1 MAGRSRIPGLGA
13 VEEALG
19 RKAADAIEG
28 AMERLAVKKKPAP
41 APRKAAPPAEAAPLA
56 VRPAPK
62 KPAPKKPSAA
72 PLAVRPAPKKPVPK
86 KPAAPR
92 STMTTTPDLRVL
104 DTPGAIAVARG
115 EPHLIQDT
123 SGQYVGG
130 PRGVTT
136 PEHIAAMRQAF
147 DADVAAGADGADWY
161 TRARE
166 FNREVAGP
174 DPARQQLLSDEEALW
189 SAQATPDTNM
199 NFALQG
205 HNAYE
210 MGQPLDL
217 VRTGQQART
226 YNDARDAGQ
235 RVPLGAKT
243 GVYGQHLDPT
253 VPYAT
258 TGTNDIWHAR
268 GFGYSQEG
276 RDQFSR
282 ALSPQEHRFLD
293 YETMLAV
300 DRANQAQL
308 GGRGD
313 WGAHEIQAAPWV
325 AGKGRALAEQR
336 GLPAETGI
344 GAASMTYPDYA
355 DKYTAFGTY
364 EQTPYVS
371 GGHLQGLATG
381 SEADRLAFSAD
392 PRGSWTDGE
401 GRDAIYD
408 ALGMYQRP
416 TQDAT
421 GVYQPPG
428 GALELN
434 PASVARPLVG
444 MREGA
449 VDPASR
455 GAMDLAEGL
464 RAYMDVQGAGAW
476 HKPVLN
482 AKPGGMGSV
491 FTPHEGAIDAD
502 TLMSLKAM
510 GERYGLPDIIDTGQ
524 GATMTAFYPSE
535 PPPGAVTGK
544 HLKGGLENEL
554 SALLSGDPRR
564 ASIDSGYQSMFEA
577 GSPQGS
583 GEMTDALRALVMQY
597 PDSVRAKLDA
607 SPGIRQA
614 ARGKAERDVDWSQ
627 RTGQPIREDV
637 QRARQIVGDEGL
649 SGLFAARDR
658 GVPLPSIIIPTLTA
672 GGLGATALGSQQQ
685 APGE

>member
-19 RKAADAIEG
+19 REATAVIEDVLQS
-28 AMERLAVKKKPAP
+28 LAVKKKPTP
-41 APRKAAPPAEAAPLA
+41 APRKAPPAAPLA
-56 VRPAPK
+56 VKPKAPAAKPAAKPPAAKPVAARPAAK
-62 KPAPKKPSAA
+62 KPA
-72 PLAVRPAPKKPVPK
+72 
-86 KPAAPR
+86 AAPR
-92 STMTTTPDLRVL
+92 STMTTTPDLRAL

-115 EPHLIQDT
+115 EPHLIQDA

-136 PEHIAAMRQAF
+136 PEQIAAMRQAF
-147 DADVAAGADGADWY
+147 DADVAAGAEGADWY

-210 MGQPLDL
+210 MGQPMDL

-226 YNDARDAGQ
+226 YNEARDAGL
-235 RVPLGAKT
+235 RVPLGQKT

-258 TGTNDIWHAR
+258 TGTNDIWHGR
-268 GFGYSQEG
+268 GFGYTNKDG
-276 RDQFSR
+276 ALFSR
-282 ALSPQEHRFLD
+282 AFTPQEHRFLD

-300 DRANQAQL
+300 DRANQSQL

-371 GGHLQGLATG
+371 GGHLQDLATG
-381 SEADRLAFSAD
+381 PEADRLAYSAD
-392 PRGSWTDGE
+392 PRGSWADSE

-408 ALGMYQRP
+408 ALGLYQRP

-434 PASVARPLVG
+434 PANVARPLVG

-449 VDPASR
+449 LDPASR
-455 GAMDLAEGL
+455 GGMDLAEGL

-482 AKPGGMGSV
+482 AKPGDMGSV

-502 TLMSLKAM
+502 TLMSLKAL

-535 PPPGAVTGK
+535 PPAGGVTGRN
-544 HLKGGLENEL
+544 LKDEL
-554 SALLSGDPRR
+554 GDALRGMLGGDPKR
-564 ASIDSGYQSMFEA
+564 AFIDSGYQSMFEA

-583 GEMTDALRALVMQY
+583 GEMTDALRTLVMQY
-597 PDSVRAKLDA
+597 PDAVRAKLDA
-607 SPGIRQA
+607 GPGIRRA
-614 ARGKAERDVDWSQ
+614 ALGKAERDVDWSQ

-637 QRARQIVGDEGL
+637 QRARQIIGEEGL

-658 GVPLPSIIIPTLTA
+658 GEKLPGLLIPTLTA
-672 GGLGATALGSQQQ
+672 GGLGASALGSQP
-685 APGE
+685 APDE